1 MEIVTTIGP
10 KTINPESLKS
20 LVKAGA
26 TDMRINLSH
35 SSTELLEEY
44 CAVFAKAGIN
54 PSLDTQGAQ
63 LRVTEVSDNE
73 FNKGETVIIYFE
85 RKPNNKA
92 DHIIKLNHRECVPQ
106 LSTGDIIRLDFAGL
120 TLRIDEVIEEEYYI
134 LARVNS
140 PGKCILNRAVDIVN
154 KPIKLNHL
162 TEFDKY
168 AISKMAVIGCPRI
181 YYSFANSEKDV
192 KELRSMLPKDVKLV
206 SKIETKRGVSNL
218 LGIAKESDAI
228 LIDRGDLSREFSIA
242 TIPQVSDAVI
252 SACKK
257 LGVEVYVATNILDTM
272 MTNKLPSRAEIS
284 DIWNLLAKGTDG
296 IVLAAEVAIGD
307 NPVDSV
313 CVVNHMYK
321 LRQVYDNNLILSYDK
336 SLTFDD
342 DHMSLELKSWF

>member
-1 MEIVTTIGP
+1 
-10 KTINPESLKS
+10 
-20 LVKAGA
+20 
-26 TDMRINLSH
+26 
-35 SSTELLEEY
+35 
-44 CAVFAKAGIN
+44 
-54 PSLDTQGAQ
+54 
-63 LRVTEVSDNE
+63 
-73 FNKGETVIIYFE
+73 
-85 RKPNNKA
+85 
-92 DHIIKLNHRECVPQ
+92 
-106 LSTGDIIRLDFAGL
+106 
-120 TLRIDEVIEEEYYI
+120 
-134 LARVNS
+134 
-140 PGKCILNRAVDIVN
+140 
-154 KPIKLNHL
+154 
-162 TEFDKY
+162 
-168 AISKMAVIGCPRI
+168 
-181 YYSFANSEKDV
+181 
-192 KELRSMLPKDVKLV
+192 MLPKDVKLV